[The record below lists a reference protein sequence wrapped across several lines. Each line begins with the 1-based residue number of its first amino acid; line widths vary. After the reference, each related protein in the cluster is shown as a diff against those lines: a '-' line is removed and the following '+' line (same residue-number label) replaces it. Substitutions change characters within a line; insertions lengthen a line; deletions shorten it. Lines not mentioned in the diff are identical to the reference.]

1 MAAPNSSLAP
11 ITHGA
16 RLGSRRA
23 PNAPSGPQQHS
34 RGMPRRIGVDRCL
47 GAIVDVQEF
56 FLSQIESRALR
67 ARTEK
72 NITNFARLLRYFR
85 IPILATLERPLD
97 SKGCLPASLDKCLRG
112 HAPMLE
118 KDYFDL
124 TREKKISAHLRRLRK
139 KQVIIAG
146 CETDVCILQS
156 CLGLLAH
163 GYEVYVVEDL
173 LFSSSDKVDA
183 AIARMR
189 GEGAAFLTYKSL
201 YYELLESVE
210 GAQHRDKQGETS
222 GPFPDDLPDCVQ

>member
-1 MAAPNSSLAP
+1 M
-11 ITHGA
+11 
-16 RLGSRRA
+16 
-23 PNAPSGPQQHS
+23 SGQ
-34 RGMPRRIGVDRCL
+34 ILVDRCL

-72 NITNFARLLRYFR
+72 NITSFARLLRYFR
-85 IPILATLERPLD
+85 IPILATLERPLV
-97 SKGCLPASLDKCLRG
+97 SKGGLPAGLDKCLRG
-112 HAPMLE
+112 HAAVLE

-124 TREKKISAHLRRLRK
+124 SREKKISAYLRRLRK

-156 CLGLLAH
+156 CLGLLAF

-189 GEGAAFLTYKSL
+189 GEGAVFLTYKSL
-201 YYELLESVE
+201 YYELIESVE
-210 GAQHRDKQGETS
+210 GGPHGDKQRVTF